1 MASIVVAAYF
11 TSLAVLACY
20 GLHRWYL
27 LAVWLRHGRAR
38 PPRPIREFEELPHLT
53 VQLPIFNERHV
64 VERLI
69 AAVSALDYPRERL
82 DVQVLDDS
90 TDDTSELVAREVAR
104 LRAAGLDIAHLR
116 RADRRGYKAGALALG
131 HARARGELIAI
142 FDADF
147 VPAPE
152 FAQRLVHHFTDP
164 RVGMVQARW
173 GHLNPRYSALT
184 RVQSIVLDG
193 HFLIEHTARHR
204 SGRFFNFNGTA
215 GIWRRTCIDD
225 AGGWGTDT
233 LTEDLDLS
241 YRAQLRGWR
250 FVYVGEHVA
259 PAELPIEMSSF
270 KTQQHRWA
278 QGSIQTARKLLPRVW
293 RSALPLATKVE
304 ATAHMTA
311 YVGYLPMLVLTAV
324 VVPAAFLRSDLST
337 SRMLAIDLPL
347 FGGTTL
353 AWSAS
358 YALAQRL
365 ASGTWKG
372 CLRWVAFLLAL
383 GIGLSINNARAV
395 VAGLGRNRSEF
406 RRTPKYNLAPG
417 ETLAS
422 RRYRG
427 SVGLDT
433 WLELG
438 IAAAFALAIVGAAAA
453 GRWPVVPFFALFLV
467 GYGYTGLVTLLQ
479 ARVRHGIAGTCS
491 PAASRGEP
499 A

>member
-1 MASIVVAAYF
+1 MAAAWGVLSSVVVTVYF
-11 TSLAVLACY
+11 ACLVVLACY
-20 GLHRWYL
+20 GVHRWYL
-27 LAVWLRHGRAR
+27 LAVWLRHRRTPTPQPVPFA
-38 PPRPIREFEELPHLT
+38 ELPRLT
-53 VQLPIFNERHV
+53 VQLPIYNELHV

-69 AAVSALDYPRERL
+69 DAVCALDYPRERL
-82 DVQVLDDS
+82 EVQVLDDS
-90 TDDTSELVAREVAR
+90 TDDTTRVVLERVLRHRER
-104 LRAAGLDIAHLR
+104 GIDIAHVR

-131 HARARGELIAI
+131 HARAKGELIAI

-147 VPAPE
+147 VPAPD
-152 FAQRLVHHFTDP
+152 FALRLVHQFTDP

-241 YRAQLRGWR
+241 YRAQLRGWK
-250 FVYVGEHVA
+250 FVYVPEHVA
-259 PAELPIEMSSF
+259 PAELPIEMAAF

-278 QGSIQTARKLLPRVW
+278 KGSIQTARKLLPRVW
-293 RSALPLATKVE
+293 QSALPLGTKIE

-324 VVPAAFLRSDLST
+324 VVPAAFLRSDLAA

-347 FGGTTL
+347 FGATTL
-353 AWSAS
+353 AWTTS
-358 YALAQRL
+358 YALAQRE
-365 ASGTWKG
+365 ASGTWRG
-372 CLRWVAFLLAL
+372 SGRWVAFLLAL

-395 VAGLGRNRSEF
+395 VSGLGRGTSEF
-406 RRTPKYNLAPG
+406 RRTPKYNLGAG
-417 ETLAS
+417 ESLTS

-427 SVGLDT
+427 RIAGDT
-433 WLELG
+433 WLELA
-438 IAAAFALAIVGAAAA
+438 IAAAFALAIGSALAA
-453 GRWPVVPFFALFLV
+453 GRWAVVPFFALFLV
-467 GYGYTGLVTLLQ
+467 GYGYTGLVTLAQ
-479 ARVRHGIAGTCS
+479 SRAAR
-491 PAASRGEP
+491 
-499 A
+499 